1 MVDVLTQEERRIMAH
16 LQSYA
21 WKRAREHDRLSNYY
35 EGEQRLQ
42 HLGIAVPNEFR
53 DFQVV
58 VNVPRM
64 AVDEPVK
71 RQMLK
76 SFQRAGS
83 AQADAGLRAAWEG
96 NNLDSQSVLVHRDAR
111 TFGRAFVT
119 VSEDPDDADMPR
131 IQVESPAAFNVVV
144 DPATRRVSAAL
155 RTVQDKYHGTSRTL
169 FLPDQTV
176 QLVHNPLVG
185 WEVAERAEHGL
196 GVVPVVTF
204 LNRPR
209 SGHFGGTSEMAD
221 VIGMTDSIARI
232 LTNMQVAS
240 ETHAVPSRWVAGI
253 SKGDFVGPDGKPLP
267 VWEAY
272 FTAMMATAN
281 KDAKFGQFSASDLA
295 NFHKSVDALMSYCSA
310 VLGLPVR
317 YFGQQTVNPA
327 AEGAIRAD
335 EARLITNVEAMNRFD
350 GDSWVWV
357 MGLYERFRTGE
368 WTERNSIRALW
379 ENPATPTLAE
389 RADAM
394 MKLYSQGVVSREGVW
409 DEMGWDEA
417 RKDREK
423 QYLEAEAA
431 DPLTAQILR
440 DIRRV
445 PADAAAVGD

>member
-1 MVDVLTQEERRIMAH
+1 MVDVLTQEERRIMAY
-16 LQSYA
+16 LQSDA

-144 DPATRRVSAAL
+144 DHATRRVSAAL

-232 LTNMQVAS
+232 LTNMQVAVES
-240 ETHAVPSRWVAGI
+240 HGIPRGFMTGVAR
-253 SKGDFVGPDGKPLP
+253 GDFVDANGKPIP
-267 VWEAY
+267 QWEAY
-272 FTAMMATAN
+272 FNAIHTVTN
-281 KDAKFGQFSASDLA
+281 PQGKIGQLTASDLK
-295 NFHKSVDALMSYCSA
+295 NFETAQAMYAREMSQA
-310 VLGLPVR
+310 TGFPAD
-317 YFGQQTVNPA
+317 YFGMTSVNPP
-327 AEGAIRAD
+327 AEGTIRGA
-335 EARLITNVEAMNRFD
+335 EARLIRRTEAENVEVGMTLGWAMATAYQFSTGRKVDGNRVRVD
-350 GDSWVWV
+350 WHD
-357 MGLYERFRTGE
+357 
-368 WTERNSIRALW
+368 
-379 ENPATPTLAE
+379 PATPTVAQ
-389 RADAM
+389 RMDA
-394 MKLYSQGVVSREGVW
+394 VVKAKQSGILSREGSW
-409 DEMGWDEA
+409 DELGWSEA
-417 RKDREK
+417 RKARERAYFA
-423 QYLEAEAA
+423 QEAS
-431 DPLTAQILR
+431 DPDLQVALGLLSGN
-440 DIRRV
+440 
-445 PADAAAVGD
+445 AN